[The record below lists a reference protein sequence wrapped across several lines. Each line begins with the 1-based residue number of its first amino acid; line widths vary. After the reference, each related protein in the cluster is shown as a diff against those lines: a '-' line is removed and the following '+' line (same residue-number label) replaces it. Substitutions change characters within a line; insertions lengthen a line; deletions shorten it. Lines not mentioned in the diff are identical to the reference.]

1 MKKSPKKYKVENTY
15 RSDIKFNTTN
25 YKKANVIRALQYENI
40 DYEIRDNNII
50 YVDGEKFE
58 PEKLVTASDIE
69 KLQKII

>member
-40 DYEIRDNNII
+40 DYEIRNKNII
-50 YVDGEKFE
+50 YIEGEK
-58 PEKLVTASDIE
+58 
-69 KLQKII
+69 

>member
-50 YVDGEKFE
+50 YV
-58 PEKLVTASDIE
+58 I
-69 KLQKII
+69 QKIRRQIYKHFTIMGNRK